1 MTEKEAETEQKNLCS
16 RCRSIIYQHKSYKS
30 IKMEKEQSL
39 VEQMRPQVDAVIA
52 DIIKDFKY
60 TLVLN
65 KPMVVFSKPEDD
77 ITDLVVKR
85 LDAMHAKSAK

>member
-1 MTEKEAETEQKNLCS
+1 MTDKEAETEQKKFMLKVQEYNLLA
-16 RCRSIIYQHKSYKS
+16 QEFQKHK
-30 IKMEKEQSL
+30 MQQEQAL

-52 DIIKDFKY
+52 DIIEEFKY

-65 KPMVVFSKPEDD
+65 KPMVVFSKPEDN

-85 LDAMHAKSAK
+85 LDAVHAKSAK